1 VVAANLVAAD
11 ADSAG
16 PYNVGTGRETS
27 VLELVDT
34 LRELGGGQEFD
45 PVFEP
50 ERPGEVRRI
59 AIDPSRAREEL
70 GWEPRVELRE
80 GLERTLDSLR

>member
-1 VVAANLVAAD
+1 
-11 ADSAG
+11 
-16 PYNVGTGRETS
+16 

-34 LRELGGGQEFD
+34 LRELGGGADFQPDFQ
-45 PVFEP
+45 P

-70 GWEPRVELRE
+70 GWEARTDLSE
-80 GLERTLDSLR
+80 GLRITLDSLR